1 MIHIEARF
9 LEVTQRLTPI
19 PRGAPRVR
27 PLAVCVMG
35 VGNGRTVDFSHWVCY
50 YLVQPLVRSSGWYLT
65 RLYVQ
70 SGSTPGAWRHGAC
83 SSHEIRSLKTHPKP
97 TFFLLARVLPGCV
110 WGAQRGIL
118 EQKLMTGTPFLV
130 TCYTPTR
137 ALVEVNPVCTR
148 IPMNPTRS
156 FGQQ

>member
-1 MIHIEARF
+1 METQKEHRRALGGVNLLARDTPGRRT
-9 LEVTQRLTPI
+9 EVQASV
-19 PRGAPRVR
+19 GATLR
-27 PLAVCVMG
+27 PSML
-35 VGNGRTVDFSHWVCY
+35 VGFSK
-50 YLVQPLVRSSGWYLT
+50 LVGFRDLRSS
-65 RLYVQ
+65 
-70 SGSTPGAWRHGAC
+70 

-137 ALVEVNPVCTR
+137 ALVEVNPVCNR